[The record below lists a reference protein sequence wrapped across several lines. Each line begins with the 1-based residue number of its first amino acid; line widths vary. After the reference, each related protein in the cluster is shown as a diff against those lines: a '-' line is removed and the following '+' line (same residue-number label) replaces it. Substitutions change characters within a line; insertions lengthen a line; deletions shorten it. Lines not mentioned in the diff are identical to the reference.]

1 MPHSTDSAPSQ
12 RDYSA
17 WFAETLQFAGKLDRP
32 INIKPRPAPIAAS
45 LAAHAVLLALVAVS
59 PAVDLPR
66 NPSAYKQLIAGQE
79 HKLVWYKFKD
89 KLPDVSPTQSQAD
102 RRPPR
107 AEIRIARQSI
117 VSSPKDAPKSTQM
130 VWLPTPEI
138 RLPKEVQSPNI
149 LAMQL
154 PKPVRPAIKPKEFVP
169 PKPVERV
176 ATAKTLAAPPVPQV
190 KMNVPNS
197 TAALQQLAALQPP
210 KAWKTFVAPARKIQA
225 SFEVPLLP
233 NAPAMAADANTG
245 KGLPQSLAALPKV
258 YKPFVPP
265 VASVYHAG
273 RGVDPGGSSMGMP
286 APPEL
291 DAGPPVP
298 SGLSANTLNA
308 AVVGLNPADR
318 LGPLPEGSRPAQ
330 FSAGPK
336 LNPNGGTGA
345 RDGAG
350 ITVPDLMIR
359 GGGKDT
365 RPTLMART
373 TNPASPS
380 AADSLRAASRYLTV
394 GDIGRGAAR
403 VSSAP
408 DPRFEGRQVYTTAI
422 QMPNITS
429 YVGSWLMWYADRNAV
444 PLNAGV
450 ITPPLPHRKVDPKYI
465 PAAADERVEGQ
476 VRLSCVI
483 QKNGRVD
490 LVQLVK
496 GLDDRLD
503 QSAIDALA
511 KWEFT
516 PAMRNGNPVDVDV
529 LVEIPFRLAPRAK
542 R

>member
-1 MPHSTDSAPSQ
+1 MPHLTDSAPSQ

-17 WFAETLQFAGKLDRP
+17 WFAETLQFAGRLDRP
-32 INIKPRPAPIAAS
+32 VNIKPRPAPIAVS
-45 LAAHAVLLALVAVS
+45 LLMHAVLLAFVAVS
-59 PAVDLPR
+59 PAVDLPQ
-66 NPSAYKQLIAGQE
+66 NPSAYAQLIEGRE

-89 KLPDVSPTQSQAD
+89 KLPDVSPARQAD

-107 AEIRIARQSI
+107 AEIKIAKQSI

-130 VWLPTPEI
+130 VWQPTPEI

-149 LAMQL
+149 LALQL
-154 PKPVRPAIKPKEFVP
+154 PKLARPATKPREFVP

-176 ATAKTLAAPPVPQV
+176 AAAKPLAVPPVPQV
-190 KMNVPNS
+190 KLNVPD
-197 TAALQQLAALQPP
+197 TPAGLQQLAALQPP
-210 KAWKTFVAPARKIQA
+210 KAWKTFVPPARKIQA
-225 SFEVPLLP
+225 SFEAPLLP
-233 NAPAMAADANTG
+233 SAPAIAADANTAQ
-245 KGLPQSLAALPKV
+245 GLPQSLTALPKV
-258 YKPFVPP
+258 YKPFVAP
-265 VASVYHAG
+265 ASKAG
-273 RGVDPGGSSMGMP
+273 YGTDRSGSPDAAP

-291 DAGPPVP
+291 EAGPQAP

-308 AVVGLNPADR
+308 AVIGLNPADR

-336 LNPNGGTGA
+336 LNPDGGTGA
-345 RDGAG
+345 KDGAG

-365 RPTLMART
+365 RPTLMARKL
-373 TNPASPS
+373 NPSSPT
-380 AADSLRAASRYLTV
+380 AADSLREASRYLTV
-394 GDIGRGAAR
+394 SDIGRGAAR
-403 VSSAP
+403 VSAAP
-408 DPRFEGRQVYTTAI
+408 DPRFDGRQVYTTAI

-429 YVGSWLMWYADRNAV
+429 YIGSWLMWYADRNAA

-476 VRLSCVI
+476 VRLACVI

-503 QSAIDALA
+503 QSAIDALS

-516 PAMRNGNPVDVDV
+516 PAMRNGVAVDVDV
-529 LVEIPFRLAPRAK
+529 LVEIPFRLAPQAR

>member
-1 MPHSTDSAPSQ
+1 MPHLTDSAPSQ

-17 WFAETLQFAGKLDRP
+17 WFAETLQFASRLDRP
-32 INIKPRPAPIAAS
+32 VNIKPRPAPIAAS
-45 LAAHAVLLALVAVS
+45 LAAHAVLFALIAVS
-59 PAVDLPR
+59 PAVDLPQ
-66 NPSAYKQLIAGQE
+66 NPSAYKQLIEGRE

-89 KLPDVSPTQSQAD
+89 KLPDVSPTQTQAD

-107 AEIRIARQSI
+107 AEIKIAKQSI

-130 VWLPTPEI
+130 IWQPTPEL

-149 LAMQL
+149 LALQL
-154 PKPVRPAIKPKEFVP
+154 PKVARPAIRPKEFVP

-176 ATAKTLAAPPVPQV
+176 AKTKALAAPALPQV
-190 KMNVPNS
+190 KLSVPNS
-197 TAALQQLAALQPP
+197 PATLQQLAALQPP
-210 KAWKTFVAPARKIQA
+210 KAWKAFVAPARKIQA
-225 SFEVPLLP
+225 SSEVPLLP
-233 NAPAMAADANTG
+233 SVPSMATEANSA
-245 KGLPQSLAALPKV
+245 KGLPQSLTALPRV
-258 YKPFVPP
+258 YKPFVAP
-265 VASVYHAG
+265 VAKAG
-273 RGVDPGGSSMGMP
+273 LGTDQSGSPDGSP

-291 DAGPPVP
+291 DAGPQVP
-298 SGLSANTLNA
+298 SGLSPNTLNA

-318 LGPLPEGSRPAQ
+318 LGPLPDGSRPAQ

-345 RDGAG
+345 KDGAG

-394 GDIGRGAAR
+394 SDIGRGAAR
-403 VSSAP
+403 VSAAP

-444 PLNAGV
+444 PLNAGI

-465 PAAADERVEGQ
+465 PAAIDERVEGQ
-476 VRLSCVI
+476 VRLACVI

-490 LVQLVK
+490 SIQLVK

-503 QSAIDALA
+503 QSAIDALS

-516 PAMRNGNPVDVDV
+516 PAMRNGVPVDVDV
-529 LVEIPFRLAPRAK
+529 LVEIPFRLAPQAK

>member
-1 MPHSTDSAPSQ
+1 MPHLTDSAPSQ

-32 INIKPRPAPIAAS
+32 INIKPRPAPIVAS
-45 LAAHAVLLALVAVS
+45 LAVHAVLLALVATS

-66 NPSAYKQLIAGQE
+66 NPSAYRQLIAGQE

-107 AEIRIARQSI
+107 AEIKIPKQSI
-117 VSSPKDAPKSTQM
+117 VSSPKNAPKSTQM
-130 VWLPTPEI
+130 VWQPAPEI

-149 LAMQL
+149 LALQL
-154 PKPVRPAIKPKEFVP
+154 PKPARPAKEFIP

-176 ATAKTLAAPPVPQV
+176 ATAKPLAAPAVPQV
-190 KMNVPNS
+190 KLTVPNS
-197 TAALQQLAALQPP
+197 PAALQQLAALQPP

-233 NAPAMAADANTG
+233 NAPAIAADANSA
-245 KGLPQSLAALPKV
+245 KGLPQSLTALPKV

-265 VASVYHAG
+265 AAQTG
-273 RGVDPGGSSMGMP
+273 RGADPGGSPIGIP

-291 DAGPPVP
+291 EAGPQVP
-298 SGLSANTLNA
+298 SGLSQNTLNA

-345 RDGAG
+345 KEGAG

-373 TNPASPS
+373 TNPTSPS
-380 AADSLRAASRYLTV
+380 AADNLRAASRYLTV
-394 GDIGRGAAR
+394 SDIGRGAAR
-403 VSSAP
+403 VSAAP

-450 ITPPLPHRKVDPKYI
+450 ITPPPSP
-465 PAAADERVEGQ
+465 PEGRSE
-476 VRLSCVI
+476 VHSRRR
-483 QKNGRVD
+483 G
-490 LVQLVK
+490 
-496 GLDDRLD
+496 
-503 QSAIDALA
+503 
-511 KWEFT
+511 
-516 PAMRNGNPVDVDV
+516 
-529 LVEIPFRLAPRAK
+529 
-542 R
+542 